1 MGVVT
6 FHRPK
11 RVTPPAMPRGDLL
24 LESPPEIP
32 PPAPS
37 KPFGTFLRMLPMVAG
52 ALAMGLMFMGGGM
65 GGGNPLRTV
74 VMSLYGVSMM
84 GMMLSQTGRQNDD
97 QSAQLDAN
105 RRDYFRY
112 LAQTRKNFAKTA
124 DEQRASVAYRHP
136 TPDSLW
142 TVVGGM
148 RMWERRPDAED
159 FGSVRLSVGRQQSAK
174 RITPPESQP
183 IEDLEPLTTGALRR
197 FIRTHRVIQ
206 SVPLAVDLRG
216 FRSVQLVG
224 DEEMCRRLAFSMVAQ
239 LVTWHAP
246 TDVALMVAATK
257 EHQDEW
263 QWVKWLPHLQHPSE
277 SDGVG
282 PLRMFATGAS
292 EISQMGTSAQGAE
305 TAPALMVIVSDGV
318 EGVNSQQFVTP
329 STKAVSI
336 NVTGD
341 RNLPRTLELGTA
353 YFEVK
358 DDDTVILHR
367 RTSKTPHAQTPFGH
381 PDQVKSVYVEMLAR
395 AMAPYRMPEL
405 VASEEGE
412 PEEVAFEPPKD
423 YPAMLGIGDPL
434 ILDPRQAWRPRPMR
448 NHLRI
453 PFGTADDG
461 QPVELDIKESAQG
474 GMGPHGICIGATG
487 SGKSEFLRTLV
498 LGLAVTHSTEQLNFI
513 LVDFKG
519 GATFLGLDEL
529 PHVSA
534 VITNLEGEL
543 SLVDRMQD
551 AIGGELDRRMEVLR
565 AAGNFKNRED
575 YENARQAGADIPPM
589 PSLLIVVDEFS
600 ELLTARPEF
609 IDLFVQIGRVGRS
622 IAVHQLLA
630 SQRLEENKLRGLDTF
645 LSYRIALRTFSP
657 AESRTVIGVPDAY
670 ELPTPPG
677 NGYLKFD
684 TTSMTRF
691 KAAYVSGEWHGSAT
705 AAPSEQQPMD
715 EGLPV
720 ETRAWVPPVLEF
732 TADYVI
738 PVQPPELELEPIAPP
753 SFDAVE
759 PEAEPQKAAEPQKP
773 DDEEDEETL
782 LSICVSRLKGHGWP
796 AHKVWLPPL
805 DDPPTMDQLLDSLDE
820 TEERGLQASN
830 AAWLGKLRA
839 PVGLIDRPRH
849 QRRDPWWID
858 FSGSGGNLGVAGGP
872 QAGKSMALR
881 AAIAGLSLT
890 HTPQEVGF
898 YCLDFGGGGL
908 TSMRRLA
915 HIGSVTGRLD
925 VDRVRRTVA
934 ELTSLRSAREQQFAD
949 LGIDSMATYR
959 RGRADGSIEA
969 DRFPTDV
976 FLVIDGWATLKT
988 EFEMIEPQV
997 QALAAGGLGFGIH
1010 VWVSAAK
1017 WSEIR
1022 AATKDMLQSRI
1033 ELKLGDAFDSE
1044 LDRKIQ
1050 AIVPTGRPGRGIT
1063 EGGLHT
1069 LIGLPRL
1076 DSVESADDVSDGQK
1090 GFIARVN
1097 AAWRGE
1103 PAAEVRMLPEVFE
1116 QGNLPGIVHDA
1127 KDRRIPWAI
1136 DELELAPVYLDP
1148 ENEPH
1153 LAIVGGPECG
1163 KSNIL
1168 RVLLHGITTRYT
1180 PKEAKIVIVDYRRSL
1195 LGEVETDHLIG
1206 YYPSASAAQDNLR
1219 QLAEAVRM
1227 RLPGPDVT
1235 QQQLRDRSWW
1245 QGGEVFVVVDDY
1257 ELVATQSGN
1266 PMAAFA
1272 DLVNQAG
1279 DIGLHIIVA
1288 RAMGGAG
1295 RALFG
1300 DPIMAKMREAIN
1312 PGLVMTGTKDE
1323 GTMFSDV
1330 KPSPMPPGR
1339 GTLVTRTFKGLIQTA
1354 YRPTP
1359 EELAES
1365 EQQEPSRAM
1374 ADS

>member
-32 PPAPS
+32 PPQPS
-37 KPFGTFLRMLPMVAG
+37 KPFGNFLRMLPMVAG
-52 ALAMGLMFMGGGM
+52 ALAMGLMFMGGGFGGG
-65 GGGNPLRTV
+65 GGGNPIRPII
-74 VMSLYGVSMM
+74 MGLYGVSMM

-112 LAQTRKNFAKTA
+112 LSQTRKNFAKTA

-136 TPDSLW
+136 APDSLW

-216 FRSVQLVG
+216 FRRIELVG
-224 DEEMCRRLAFSMVAQ
+224 DEEACRRVAFSMVAQ

-246 TDVALMVAATK
+246 TDVSLMVAAAK
-257 EHQDEW
+257 PVQPEW
-263 QWVKWLPHLQHPSE
+263 QWVKWLPHLQHPTE
-277 SDGVG
+277 NDGVG
-282 PLRMFATGAS
+282 PLRMFATAAS
-292 EISQMGTSAQGAE
+292 EISQLGTSAQGADE
-305 TAPALMVIVSDGV
+305 PPSLMVIVSDGV
-318 EGVNSQQFVTP
+318 EGVNAQQFVTP

-336 NVTGD
+336 HVTGQ
-341 RNLPRTLELGTA
+341 RKAPRTLELGVA
-353 YFEVK
+353 YFEVQ
-358 DDDTVILHR
+358 DDEVILHR
-367 RTSKTPHAQTPFGH
+367 RTTKTPHAQTPFGR
-381 PDQVKSVYVEMLAR
+381 PDQVKGVYVEMLAR
-395 AMAPYRMPEL
+395 AMSPYRMPEK
-405 VASEEGE
+405 VVTEDGE
-412 PEEVAFEPPKD
+412 PEEVVFEPPKD
-423 YPAMLGIGDPL
+423 YPAMLGVGDPL
-434 ILDPRQAWRPRPMR
+434 TLDPRTAWRPRPIR

-461 QPVELDIKESAQG
+461 STVELDIKESAQG

-498 LGLAVTHSTEQLNFI
+498 LGLAMTHSTEQLNFI

-534 VITNLEGEL
+534 TITNLEGEL

-684 TTSMTRF
+684 TTGMTRF
-691 KAAYVSGEWHGSAT
+691 KAAYVSGPWHGSST
-705 AAPSEQQPMD
+705 AAPSQQQPMD

-720 ETRAWVPPVLEF
+720 ESKAWVPPVLEF
-732 TADYVI
+732 TVDYVI
-738 PVQPPELELEPIAPP
+738 PVQPPEPEPEPVQIEAPEPKEELPARA
-753 SFDAVE
+753 AVE
-759 PEAEPQKAAEPQKP
+759 EEE
-773 DDEEDEETL
+773 EEDEETL

-796 AHKVWLPPL
+796 AHQVWLPPL
-805 DDPPTMDQLLDSLDE
+805 DDPPTMDQLLDGVEE
-820 TEERGLQASN
+820 TAERGLQASN
-830 AAWLGKLRA
+830 PALLGRLRA

-881 AAIAGLSLT
+881 AAIAGLALT

-908 TSMRRLA
+908 MSMRDLA
-915 HIGSVTGRLD
+915 HVGSVTGRLD

-934 ELTSLRSAREQQFAD
+934 ELTSLRSARELQFAE

-959 RGRADGSIEA
+959 RGRADGSIPA

-976 FLVIDGWATLKT
+976 FLIIDGWATLKT
-988 EFEMIEPQV
+988 EFEQIEPQV

-1010 VWVSAAK
+1010 LWVSAAK

-1022 AATKDMLQSRI
+1022 AATRDMLQSHI

-1044 LDRKIQ
+1044 IDRKIQ
-1050 AIVPTGRPGRGIT
+1050 AIIPAGRPGRGIT
-1063 EGGLHT
+1063 DGGLHT
-1069 LIGLPRL
+1069 LIGLPRV
-1076 DSVESADDVSDGQK
+1076 DSVENADDVSDGQRA
-1090 GFIARVN
+1090 FIERVN
-1097 AAWRGE
+1097 AAWKGPR
-1103 PAAEVRMLPEVFE
+1103 AAEVRMLPEM
-1116 QGNLPGIVHDA
+1116 LPVESLPEITHDG
-1127 KDRRIPWAI
+1127 KDHRIPWAI
-1136 DELELAPVYLDP
+1136 DELELAPVWFDP
-1148 ENEPH
+1148 DTEAH

-1163 KSNIL
+1163 KSTIL
-1168 RVLLHGITTRYT
+1168 RTILHGITTRYT
-1180 PKEAKIVIVDYRRSL
+1180 PKEAKIVIVDYRRAL
-1195 LGEVETDHLIG
+1195 LGEVETEHLIG
-1206 YYPSASAAQDNLR
+1206 YYPSASAAEDNLR
-1219 QLAEAVRM
+1219 QLAAAVRQ

-1245 QGGEVFVVVDDY
+1245 TGGEVFVVVDDY

-1266 PMAAFA
+1266 PLVAFA
-1272 DLVNQAG
+1272 DLVNQAE

-1288 RAMGGAG
+1288 RSAGGAG
-1295 RALFG
+1295 RAVFG
-1300 DPIMAKMREAIN
+1300 DPIIARMREAIQ
-1312 PGLVMTGTKDE
+1312 PGLVMSGTKDE
-1323 GTMFSDV
+1323 GAMFGDV
-1330 KPSPMPPGR
+1330 KASPMPPGR
-1339 GTLVTRTFKGLIQTA
+1339 GTLVTRTFKGLIQAA
-1354 YRPTP
+1354 YRPAAD
-1359 EELAES
+1359 EGNES
-1365 EQQEPSRAM
+1365 
-1374 ADS
+1374 

>member
-32 PPAPS
+32 PPSPS
-37 KPFGTFLRMLPMVAG
+37 KPFGAFLRMLPMVAG
-52 ALAMGLMFMGGGM
+52 ALAMGLMLLGGGLGG
-65 GGGNPLRTV
+65 GGGNPLRGI
-74 VMSLYGVSMM
+74 VMGLYGVSMM

-112 LAQTRKNFAKTA
+112 LAQTRRNFAKTA

-136 TPDSLW
+136 APDSLW

-159 FGSVRLSVGRQQSAK
+159 FGSVRISVGRQQSAK

-216 FRSVQLVG
+216 FRSIQLIG
-224 DEEMCRRLAFSMVAQ
+224 DEEACRGVAFSMVAQ

-246 TDVALMVAATK
+246 TDAALMVAARK
-257 EHQDEW
+257 EVQPDW

-277 SDGVG
+277 TDGVG
-282 PLRMFATGAS
+282 SLRMFATGAS
-292 EISQMGTSAQGAE
+292 EISQLGTSAQAAD
-305 TAPALMVIVSDGV
+305 TPPSLMVVVSDGV
-318 EGVNSQQFVTP
+318 EGVNAQQFITP
-329 STKAVSI
+329 QTKAVSI
-336 NVTGD
+336 HVTGE
-341 RNLPRTLELGTA
+341 RKLPRKLELGVA
-353 YFEVK
+353 YFEI
-358 DDDTVILHR
+358 DGDRVILHR
-367 RTSKTPHAQTPFGH
+367 RTSKVQHAQTPFGR
-381 PDQVKSVYVEMLAR
+381 PDTVKGVYVEMLAR

-405 VASEEGE
+405 VTSDEGE
-412 PEEVAFEPPKD
+412 AEEVVFEPPKD
-423 YPAMLGIGDPL
+423 FPAMLGIGDPL
-434 ILDPRQAWRPRPMR
+434 TLDPRQAWRPRPLR

-453 PFGTADDG
+453 PFGTGEDG
-461 QPVELDIKESAQG
+461 NPVELDIKESAQG

-498 LGLAVTHSTEQLNFI
+498 LGLAMTHSTEQLNFI

-684 TTSMTRF
+684 TTGMTRF
-691 KAAYVSGEWHGSAT
+691 KSAYVSGPWHESPSARPGN
-705 AAPSEQQPMD
+705 AQPMD
-715 EGLPV
+715 EGGVV
-720 ETRAWVPPVLEF
+720 ETKAWTPPVLEF
-732 TADYVI
+732 TVDYVL
-738 PVQPPELELEPIAPP
+738 PVEPPEP
-753 SFDAVE
+753 E
-759 PEAEPQKAAEPQKP
+759 PEPEPALPPTQDASEPEETAKPAATSS
-773 DDEEDEETL
+773 DEEEEEETL

-796 AHKVWLPPL
+796 AHQVWLPPL
-805 DDPPTMDQLLDSLDE
+805 DDPPTMDQLLDGVAE
-820 TEERGLQASN
+820 TSDRGLQATN
-830 AAWLGKLRA
+830 PAWHRTLRA
-839 PVGLIDRPRH
+839 PIGLIDRPRH
-849 QRRDPWWID
+849 QRRDPWVID
-858 FSGSGGNLGVAGGP
+858 FSGSGGNMGVAGGP

-881 AAIAGLSLT
+881 AAIAGLALT
-890 HTPQEVGF
+890 HTPEEVGF

-908 TSMRRLA
+908 TSMRKLA
-915 HIGSVTGRLD
+915 HMGSVTGRLD
-925 VDRVRRTVA
+925 VDRVRRTIA
-934 ELTSLRSAREQQFAD
+934 ELTSLRGQRELQFAE
-949 LGIDSMATYR
+949 LGIDSMQTYR
-959 RGRADGSIEA
+959 RGRADGSIPA

-976 FLVIDGWATLKT
+976 FLVIDGWLTLKT
-988 EFEMIEPQV
+988 EFETLEPQV
-997 QALAAGGLGFGIH
+997 QAIAAGGLGFGIH
-1010 VWVSAAK
+1010 TWVGAAK

-1033 ELKLGDAFDSE
+1033 ELKLGDPFDSE
-1044 LDRKIQ
+1044 IDRKVQ
-1050 AIVPTGRPGRGIT
+1050 AIIPAGRPGRGIT
-1063 EGGLHT
+1063 EGPLHT
-1069 LIGLPRL
+1069 LIGLPRV
-1076 DSVESADDVSDGQK
+1076 DGVENADDVADGQRDFIERINNAWK
-1090 GFIARVN
+1090 GPR
-1097 AAWRGE
+1097 
-1103 PAAEVRMLPEVFE
+1103 AAEVRMLPERFDIDE
-1116 QGNLPGIVHDA
+1116 LPAIEHDE

-1136 DELELAPVYLDP
+1136 DEQELAPVWFDP
-1148 ENEPH
+1148 EHEPH

-1163 KSNIL
+1163 KSTIL
-1168 RVLLHGITTRYT
+1168 RNILHGITTRYT

-1195 LGEVETDHLIG
+1195 LGEVESEHLIG
-1206 YYPSASAAQDNLR
+1206 YYPSASAATDNLR

-1279 DIGLHIIVA
+1279 DIGLHIVVA
-1288 RAMGGAG
+1288 RSMGGAG
-1295 RALFG
+1295 RAIYG
-1300 DPIMAKMREAIN
+1300 DPIIAKMRESIS
-1312 PGLVMTGTKDE
+1312 PGLVMSGTKDE
-1323 GTMFSDV
+1323 GAMFGEV
-1330 KPSPMPPGR
+1330 KASPMPPGR
-1339 GTLVTRTFKGLIQTA
+1339 GTLVTRAFKGLVQAA
-1354 YRPTP
+1354 YRPGP
-1359 EELAES
+1359 DDEE
-1365 EQQEPSRAM
+1365 EQE
-1374 ADS
+1374 

>member
-11 RVTPPAMPRGDLL
+11 RVSPPAMPRGDLL

-32 PPAPS
+32 PPTPS
-37 KPFGTFLRMLPMVAG
+37 KPFGTVLRMLPMVAG
-52 ALAMGLMFMGGGM
+52 ALAMGLMLLGGGLG
-65 GGGNPLRTV
+65 GGGNPLRGI
-74 VMSLYGVSMM
+74 VMGLYGVSMM

-112 LAQTRKNFAKTA
+112 LGQTRRNFAKTA

-136 TPDSLW
+136 DPDSLW

-216 FRSVQLVG
+216 FRAIQLIG
-224 DEEMCRRLAFSMVAQ
+224 DEEACRRMAFSMVAQ

-246 TDVALMVAATK
+246 TDVALMVAAAK
-257 EHQDEW
+257 PVQPDW
-263 QWVKWLPHLQHPSE
+263 QWVKWLPHLQHPTE
-277 SDGVG
+277 RDGVG
-282 PLRMFATGAS
+282 PVRMFATGAS
-292 EISQMGTSAQGAE
+292 EISQLGTSAQGSDE
-305 TAPALMVIVSDGV
+305 TPSLMVIVTDGV
-318 EGVNSQQFVTP
+318 EGVNAQQFLTP
-329 STKAVSI
+329 QTKAVSVH
-336 NVTGD
+336 VTGN
-341 RNLPRTLELGTA
+341 RALPRTLEIGVA
-353 YFEVK
+353 YFEVRG
-358 DDDTVILHR
+358 DEVVLHR
-367 RTSKTPHAQTPFGH
+367 RTSKVQHAQTPFGR
-381 PDQVKSVYVEMLAR
+381 PDQVKGVYVEMLAR
-395 AMAPYRMPEL
+395 AMAPYRMPEI
-405 VASEEGE
+405 VAADDGE

-423 YPAMLGIGDPL
+423 FPAMLGIGDPL
-434 ILDPRQAWRPRPMR
+434 TLDPRQSWKPRPLR

-453 PFGTADDG
+453 PFGNADDG
-461 QPVELDIKESAQG
+461 TPVELDIKESAQG

-498 LGLAVTHSTEQLNFI
+498 MGLAATHSTEQLNFI

-534 VITNLEGEL
+534 VITNLEDEL

-589 PSLLIVVDEFS
+589 PSLFIVVDEFS

-684 TTSMTRF
+684 TTGMTRF
-691 KAAYVSGEWHGSAT
+691 KAAYVSGPWHET
-705 AAPSEQQPMD
+705 PSVTPTGNQPMD
-715 EGLPV
+715 ESVVV
-720 ETRAWVPPVLEF
+720 ETRAWTPPVLEF
-732 TADYVI
+732 TVDHVL
-738 PVQPPELELEPIAPP
+738 PVEPPEPEPEPVAPP
-753 SFDAVE
+753 TLDDEPAPQAAPAPAV
-759 PEAEPQKAAEPQKP
+759 PE

-782 LSICVSRLKGHGWP
+782 LSIVVSRLKGHGWP
-796 AHKVWLPPL
+796 AHQVWLPPL
-805 DDPPTMDQLLDSLDE
+805 DDPPTMDQLLAGVE
-820 TEERGLQASN
+820 EGERGLQVSN
-830 AAWLGKLRA
+830 PAWHGKLRA
-839 PVGLIDRPRH
+839 PIGLIDRPRH
-849 QRRDPWWID
+849 QRRDPWVID
-858 FSGSGGNLGVAGGP
+858 FSGSGGNMGVVGGP

-881 AAIAGLSLT
+881 AAIAGLALT

-908 TSMRRLA
+908 ISMRDLA
-915 HIGSVTGRLD
+915 HVGSVTGRLD

-934 ELTSLRSAREQQFAD
+934 ELTSLRGHRELQFAE
-949 LGIDSMATYR
+949 LGIDSMQTYR
-959 RGRADGSIEA
+959 RGRADGSIPP

-997 QALAAGGLGFGIH
+997 QALASGGLGFGIH
-1010 VWVSAAK
+1010 LWVGASK

-1022 AATKDMLQSRI
+1022 AATKDMLQSHV

-1044 LDRKIQ
+1044 VNRKVQEIIP
-1050 AIVPTGRPGRGIT
+1050 AGRPGRGIT
-1063 EGGLHT
+1063 DGGLHT
-1069 LIGLPRL
+1069 LVGLPRI
-1076 DSVESADDVSDGQK
+1076 DGVENADDVADGQRA
-1090 GFIARVN
+1090 FIERVN
-1097 AAWRGE
+1097 AAWKGPR
-1103 PAAEVRMLPEVFE
+1103 AAEVRMLPERFDVE
-1116 QGNLPGIVHDA
+1116 ELPALTHDPR
-1127 KDRRIPWAI
+1127 DRRIPWAI
-1136 DELELAPVYLDP
+1136 DELELAPVWFDP
-1148 ENEPH
+1148 EHEAH
-1153 LAIVGGPECG
+1153 LAIIGGPECG
-1163 KSNIL
+1163 KSTIL
-1168 RVLLHGITTRYT
+1168 RTLLHGITTRYT

-1195 LGEVETDHLIG
+1195 LGEVETEHLIG
-1206 YYPSASAAQDNLR
+1206 YYPSASAATENLR

-1272 DLVNQAG
+1272 DLVNQAE
-1279 DIGLHIIVA
+1279 DIGLHILVA
-1288 RAMGGAG
+1288 RSAGGAG
-1295 RALFG
+1295 RAVFG
-1300 DPIMAKMREAIN
+1300 DPIISKMRESIS

-1323 GTMFSDV
+1323 GALFGDV
-1330 KPSPMPPGR
+1330 KASPLPPGR
-1339 GTLVTRTFKGLIQTA
+1339 GTLVTRAFKGLVQAA
-1354 YRPTP
+1354 YRAPV
-1359 EELAES
+1359 EEDA
-1365 EQQEPSRAM
+1365 Q
-1374 ADS
+1374 

>member
-1 MGVVT
+1 MGVIT

-32 PPAPS
+32 PPSPS
-37 KPFGTFLRMLPMVAG
+37 KPFGAVLRMLPMAAG
-52 ALAMGLMFMGGGM
+52 MLAMGLMMFGGFTAGM
-65 GGGNPLRTV
+65 GGSNVLRPII
-74 VMSLYGVSMM
+74 MGLYAVSMM
-84 GMMLSQTGRQNDD
+84 GMMLTQTGRQNDD

-105 RRDYFRY
+105 RREYFRY
-112 LAQTRKNFAKTA
+112 LAQTRRNFSKTA

-136 TPDSLW
+136 EPESLW

-148 RMWERRPDAED
+148 RMWERRPDTED
-159 FGSVRLSVGRQQSAK
+159 FASVRISVGLQQSAK

-197 FIRTHRVIQ
+197 FIRTHRLIQ
-206 SVPLAVDLRG
+206 SVPLSVDLRG
-216 FRSVQLVG
+216 FHAIRLVG
-224 DEEMCRRLAFSMVAQ
+224 DEEVCRRMAYSMVAQ

-246 TDVALMVAATK
+246 TDVALMVAASK
-257 EHQDEW
+257 ERQEDW
-263 QWVKWLPHLQHPSE
+263 QWVKWLPHLQHPTE
-277 SDGVG
+277 VDGVG
-282 PLRMFATGAS
+282 SVRMFATGAS
-292 EISQMGTSAQGAE
+292 EISQLGTSAQAAD
-305 TAPALMVIVSDGV
+305 APPSLMVILSDGV
-318 EGVNSQQFVTP
+318 DGVNAQQFVTP
-329 STKAVSI
+329 TTRAVS
-336 NVTGD
+336 VHLTGE
-341 RNLPRTLELGTA
+341 RNLPRSMEIGVA
-353 YFEVK
+353 YFLVQEDSV
-358 DDDTVILHR
+358 VLHR
-367 RTSKTPHAQTPFGH
+367 RTSKIQHATTGFGR
-381 PDQVKSVYVEMLAR
+381 PDQTKRLYVEMLAR
-395 AMAPYRMPEL
+395 AMSPYRMPSL
-405 VASEEGE
+405 VSADDGE
-412 PEEVAFEPPKD
+412 PAEVVFEPPKD
-423 YPAMLGIGDPL
+423 YPAMLGAGDPL
-434 ILDPRQAWRPRPMR
+434 TLDPRTAWRPRPLR

-461 QPVELDIKESAQG
+461 TPVELDIKESAQG

-498 LGLAVTHSTEQLNFI
+498 LGLAMTHSTEQLNFI

-519 GATFLGLDEL
+519 GATFLGLEEL

-600 ELLTARPEF
+600 ELLSARPEF

-684 TTSMTRF
+684 TTGMTRF
-691 KAAYVSGEWHGSAT
+691 KAAYVSGPWHGTTTVTQSN
-705 AAPSEQQPMD
+705 QQPMD
-715 EGLPV
+715 EV
-720 ETRAWVPPVLEF
+720 ARVVSRAWTPPALEF

-738 PVQPPELELEPIAPP
+738 PVVPPEPEAVRVDSADPGAPIQP
-753 SFDAVE
+753 DVIVE
-759 PEAEPQKAAEPQKP
+759 PEE
-773 DDEEDEETL
+773 DEEEETL

-796 AHKVWLPPL
+796 AHQVWLPPL
-805 DDPPTMDQLLDSLDE
+805 NEPPTMDQLLNDLEES
-820 TEERGLQASN
+820 ERGLQAAERS
-830 AAWLGKLRA
+830 WLAKLRA
-839 PVGLIDRPRH
+839 PVGIIDRPRH
-849 QRRDPWWID
+849 QRRDPWWMD
-858 FSGSGGNLGVAGGP
+858 FSGAGGNLGVVGGP
-872 QAGKSMALR
+872 QSGKSMALR

-890 HTPQEVGF
+890 HTPKEVGF

-908 TSMRRLA
+908 MSMRELA
-915 HIGSVTGRLD
+915 HVGSVTGRLD
-925 VDRVRRTVA
+925 IDRVRRTVA
-934 ELTSLRSAREQQFAD
+934 ELTSLRGRREQQFAE

-959 RGRADGSIEA
+959 RGRADGTITP

-988 EFEMIEPQV
+988 EFEEMEPQV

-1033 ELKLGDAFDSE
+1033 ELKLGDPFDSE
-1044 LDRKIQ
+1044 IDRKVQGIIP
-1050 AIVPTGRPGRGIT
+1050 ANRPGRGIT

-1069 LIGLPRL
+1069 LIGLPRV
-1076 DSVESADDVSDGQK
+1076 DSVESADDVSVGQK
-1090 GFIARVN
+1090 GFIELVN
-1097 AAWRGE
+1097 RAWKGPR
-1103 PAAEVRMLPEVFE
+1103 AAEVRMLPEMFSHKD
-1116 QGNLPGIVHDA
+1116 LPQITHDPE
-1127 KDRRIPWAI
+1127 DRRIPWAI
-1136 DELELAPVYLDP
+1136 DELELEPVFLDP
-1148 ENEPH
+1148 RHDAH
-1153 LAIVGGPECG
+1153 LAIIGGPECG
-1163 KSNIL
+1163 KTTIL
-1168 RVLLHGITTRYT
+1168 RTLVHGIVARYT
-1180 PKEAKIVIVDYRRSL
+1180 PKEAKIAIVDYRRTL
-1195 LGEVETDHLIG
+1195 LGELDSEHVIG
-1206 YYPSASAAQDNLR
+1206 YYASASAATDNLR
-1219 QLAEAVRM
+1219 QLAEALRR

-1245 QGGEVFVVVDDY
+1245 TGGEVFVVVDDY
-1257 ELVATQSGN
+1257 ELVATPSGN
-1266 PMAAFA
+1266 PLAAFA

-1288 RAMGGAG
+1288 RSSGGAS
-1295 RALFG
+1295 RSVFG
-1300 DPIMAKMREAIN
+1300 DPIIAKMREQIS
-1312 PGLVMTGTKDE
+1312 PGLVMSGSKDE
-1323 GTMFSDV
+1323 GKLFGDV
-1330 KPSPMPPGR
+1330 VGSRMPPGR
-1339 GTLVTRTFKGLIQTA
+1339 GTLVTRTFKGLVQAA
-1354 YRPTP
+1354 YRPP
-1359 EELAES
+1359 VDEEG
-1365 EQQEPSRAM
+1365 QQ
-1374 ADS
+1374 

>member
-32 PPAPS
+32 PPTAS
-37 KPFGTFLRMLPMVAG
+37 KPFGTVLRMLPMVAG
-52 ALAMGLMFMGGGM
+52 ALAMGLMLLGGGLTN
-65 GGGNPLRTV
+65 GGNPLRGI
-74 VMSLYGVSMM
+74 VMGLYAISMI

-124 DEQRASVAYRHP
+124 DEQRASVTYRHP
-136 TPDSLW
+136 DPESLW
-142 TVVGGM
+142 TIVGGM

-159 FGSVRLSVGRQQSAK
+159 FGSVRISVGRQQAAK

-216 FRSVQLVG
+216 FRAVQLIG
-224 DEEMCRRLAFSMVAQ
+224 DEETCRRVAFAMVAQ

-246 TDVALMVAATK
+246 TDVSLMVAAAK
-257 EHQDEW
+257 PVQPNW

-282 PLRMFATGAS
+282 SLRMFATGAN
-292 EISQMGTSAQGAE
+292 ELSQLGTSAQTAE
-305 TAPALMVIVSDGV
+305 TPPSLTVIVADGV
-318 EGVNSQQFVTP
+318 EGINAQQFVTP
-329 STKAVSI
+329 QTKAVSI
-336 NVTGD
+336 HVTGN
-341 RNLPRTLELGTA
+341 RKLPRTLEMGVA
-353 YFEVK
+353 YFEI
-358 DDDTVILHR
+358 DDDTIVLHR
-367 RTSKTPHAQTPFGH
+367 RTSKVQHAQTPFGR
-381 PDQVKSVYVEMLAR
+381 PDTVGGVYVEMLAR
-395 AMAPYRMPEL
+395 AMAPYRMPE
-405 VASEEGE
+405 VTISDEGE
-412 PEEVAFEPPKD
+412 EQEVAFEPPKD
-423 YPAMLGIGDPL
+423 FPALLGVGDPL
-434 ILDPRQAWRPRPMR
+434 TLDPRQAWRPRPLR

-453 PFGTADDG
+453 PFGTGEDG

-498 LGLAVTHSTEQLNFI
+498 LGLAMTHSSEQLNFI

-534 VITNLEGEL
+534 VITNLEDEL

-575 YENARQAGADIPPM
+575 YEHARQAGADIPPM

-684 TTSMTRF
+684 TTGMTRF
-691 KAAYVSGEWHGSAT
+691 KSAYVSGPWHESSAPP
-705 AAPSEQQPMD
+705 ASAQPMD
-715 EGLPV
+715 EPMVV
-720 ETRAWVPPVLEF
+720 ETKAWTPPVREF
-732 TADYVI
+732 TVDYVL
-738 PVQPPELELEPIAPP
+738 P
-753 SFDAVE
+753 
-759 PEAEPQKAAEPQKP
+759 AEPPPQESP
-773 DDEEDEETL
+773 STSPAPQEQPGQEQPSRALDEDEEEDETL
-782 LSICVSRLKGHGWP
+782 LSICVSRLKGHGIP
-796 AHKVWLPPL
+796 AHQVWLPPL
-805 DDPPTMDQLLDSLDE
+805 DDPPTMDQLLGGVE
-820 TEERGLQASN
+820 EITERGLQASN
-830 AAWLGKLRA
+830 PAWHGKLRA

-849 QRRDPWWID
+849 QRRDPWVID
-858 FSGSGGNLGVAGGP
+858 FSGSGGNMGVAGGP

-881 AAIAGLSLT
+881 AGIAGLALT

-908 TSMRRLA
+908 TSMRNLA
-915 HIGSVTGRLD
+915 HVGSVTGRLD

-934 ELTSLRSAREQQFAD
+934 ELTSLRAQRELQFAA
-949 LGIDSMATYR
+949 LGIDSMQTYR
-959 RGRADGSIEA
+959 RGRADGSIPA

-976 FLVIDGWATLKT
+976 FLVIDGWLTLKT
-988 EFEMIEPQV
+988 EFETLEPQV
-997 QALAAGGLGFGIH
+997 QAIAAGGLGFGIH
-1010 VWVSAAK
+1010 LWVGAAK

-1033 ELKLGDAFDSE
+1033 ELKLGDPFDSE
-1044 LDRKIQ
+1044 INRKVQ
-1050 AIVPTGRPGRGIT
+1050 AIIPAGRPGRGIT
-1063 EGGLHT
+1063 DGPLHT
-1069 LIGLPRL
+1069 LIGLPRV
-1076 DSVESADDVSDGQK
+1076 DGVESAEDVADGQRR
-1090 GFIARVN
+1090 FIERVN
-1097 AAWRGE
+1097 RAWTG
-1103 PAAEVRMLPEVFE
+1103 PHAAEVRMLPERFDVSE
-1116 QGNLPGIVHDA
+1116 LPAVTHDGQ
-1127 KDRRIPWAI
+1127 DRRIPWAI
-1136 DELELAPVYLDP
+1136 DEQELAPVWFDP
-1148 ENEPH
+1148 DYETH
-1153 LAIVGGPECG
+1153 LAIIGGPECG
-1163 KSNIL
+1163 KSTIL
-1168 RVLLHGITTRYT
+1168 RNILHGITSRYT
-1180 PKEAKIVIVDYRRSL
+1180 PQEAKIVIVDYRRAL
-1195 LGEVETDHLIG
+1195 LGEVETEHLIG
-1206 YYPSASAAQDNLR
+1206 YYPSASAATENLR

-1245 QGGEVFVVVDDY
+1245 QGGDVFVVVDDY
-1257 ELVATQSGN
+1257 ELVATASGN

-1288 RAMGGAG
+1288 RSAGGAG
-1295 RALFG
+1295 RAIFG
-1300 DPIMAKMREAIN
+1300 DPIIAKMRESMT
-1312 PGLVMTGTKDE
+1312 PGLVMSGSKDE
-1323 GTMFSDV
+1323 GTMFGDV
-1330 KPSPMPPGR
+1330 KASPMPPGR
-1339 GTLVTRTFKGLIQTA
+1339 GTLVTRTFKGLVQAA
-1354 YRPTP
+1354 YRPGSDD
-1359 EELAES
+1359 EAS
-1365 EQQEPSRAM
+1365 QQ
-1374 ADS
+1374 